1 MKLKLSYFPFPFWRA
16 EISRVALFMADI
28 EFDNHYVS
36 FDDLRAMKK
45 EGSLPFGQVPILE
58 VDGQLIAQ
66 TGAIARFCGK
76 LSGLYPRD
84 NDLEAALID
93 QFIDAATDITL
104 LFSPT
109 MFEKDQEKKL
119 AARAQIAEKKLPRW
133 LGYLEGQLGHD
144 ESGYVVGKRLTMAD
158 LTLWRITGWLGS
170 GTLDGI
176 PTDVLE
182 DYPKLQSHFA
192 AIDGLPKIR
201 AWMDGRYPVK
211 N

>member
-28 EFDNHYVS
+28 EFENHYVS
-36 FDDLRAMKK
+36 FDELRAMKK

-58 VDGQLIAQ
+58 VDGQVIAQ

-93 QFIDAATDITL
+93 QFIDAATDITM

-109 MFEKDQEKKL
+109 MLEKDQEKKL
-119 AARAQIAEKKLPRW
+119 AARAEIAKKKLPRW
-133 LGYLEGQLGHD
+133 LGHLEAQLGHD
-144 ESGYVVGKRLTMAD
+144 ESGYVVGGCLTMAD

-176 PTDVLE
+176 PTDVLGG
-182 DYPKLQSHFA
+182 YPKLESHFA
-192 AIDGLPKIR
+192 TIDALPKIR
-201 AWMDGRYPVK
+201 EWMDGRYPIK
-211 N
+211 D